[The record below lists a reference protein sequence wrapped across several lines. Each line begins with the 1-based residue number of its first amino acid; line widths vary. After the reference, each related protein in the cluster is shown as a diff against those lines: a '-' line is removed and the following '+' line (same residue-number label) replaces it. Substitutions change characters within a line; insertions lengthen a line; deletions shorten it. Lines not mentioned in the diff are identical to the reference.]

1 MTAGYAG
8 IGSAGMNF
16 TLDRVSATLFVGWL
30 LAMGLIVMAV
40 LG

>member
-1 MTAGYAG
+1 MQ
-8 IGSAGMNF
+8 F
-16 TLDRVSATLFVGWL
+16 TLDRVSAALFVSWL